1 MSKLTKILFS
11 VLTSVAL
18 STSAFAGEFAVT
30 GGAKATYTIMGQDGT
45 SGTHASGKGVGISN
59 EFSLTASGE
68 LDNGMTWSYAQD
80 IDNATVQDDAN
91 IAIGTDYGTFK
102 ICVSECPLSTKYGF
116 DNSAY
121 GVGSDT
127 GYGGGSTSSG
137 ASANTMQY
145 GSNINSYNNIQY
157 HTPADLLP
165 LGITFKAAMTP
176 GRAGG
181 TANDSVH
188 STTGVTHAGSMKQYA
203 LTMAPIDGL
212 DLKAS
217 YYTFGDKGSVD
228 DRQTQEGGSYSANYT
243 IGQVSVGYGETLHA
257 AAQQKGVFTT
267 KDSAA
272 VQHYENDAYS
282 IGFAVNDNLSIS
294 FTEESSTKVQK
305 KKAALANTTT
315 RSDVEMEITTID
327 VAYTI
332 GGATLGLSNS
342 ETTNDSYSNNTDTTE
357 TILALTLAF

>member
-1 MSKLTKILFS
+1 MNKLTKIMFS

-18 STSAFAGEFAVT
+18 ATSAFAGEFAVT
-30 GGAKATYTIMGQDGT
+30 GGAKATYTIMGQDST
-45 SGTHASGKGVGISN
+45 TGTHASGKGIGISN
-59 EFSLTASGE
+59 EFSLKASGE

-80 IDNATVQDDAN
+80 IDNATVQDDAS
-91 IAIGTDYGTFK
+91 IAIGTDYGSIK
-102 ICVSECPLSTKYGF
+102 ICVSECGLSTKYSF

-145 GSNINSYNNIQY
+145 GSNINGYNNVQY

-165 LGITFKAAMTP
+165 LGITFKAGMTP

-188 STTGVTHAGSMKQYA
+188 STTGVTHNGSMKQYA

-212 DLKAS
+212 TLSGS
-217 YYTFGDKGSVD
+217 YYTFGDLGSQD
-228 DRQTQEGGSYSANYT
+228 DRQTQEGGSLSANYS
-243 IGQVSVGYGETLHA
+243 IGQVSVGYGETIHA
-257 AAQQKGVFTT
+257 PKQQMVVSDMKASDLTM
-267 KDSAA
+267 
-272 VQHYENDAYS
+272 HYENSAYS
-282 IGFAVNDNLSIS
+282 VGFAVNDNLSIS
-294 FTEESSTKVQK
+294 YTEENSDKRIKQKSTKGVK
-305 KKAALANTTT
+305 TDN
-315 RSDVEMEITTID
+315 SVEMEITTID

-332 GGATLGLSNS
+332 GGATLGVSNS
-342 ETTNDSYSNNTDTTE
+342 ETSNDSYTKNTDTTE

>member
-80 IDNATVQDDAN
+80 IDGATVQDDAN

-127 GYGGGSTSSG
+127 GYGGGS
-137 ASANTMQY
+137 ASTNTMQY
-145 GSNINSYNNIQY
+145 GANINSYNNIQY

-212 DLKAS
+212 ALKAS
-217 YYTFGDKGSVD
+217 YYTFGDLGSVD
-228 DRQTQEGGSYSANYT
+228 DRQTREGGSYSANYT

-342 ETTNDSYSNNTDTTE
+342 EVTNDSYSNNTDVTE
-357 TILALTLAF
+357 TILALTHAF